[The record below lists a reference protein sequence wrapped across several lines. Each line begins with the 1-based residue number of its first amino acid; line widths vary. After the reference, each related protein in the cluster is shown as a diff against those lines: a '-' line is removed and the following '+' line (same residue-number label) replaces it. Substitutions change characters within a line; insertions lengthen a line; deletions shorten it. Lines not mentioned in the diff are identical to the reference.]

1 MRRWIFRIDLLI
13 GAALLA
19 ALAYGGQ
26 GYIDARRAAP
36 ELKARAAALAAKG
49 HGLDGINPDYLHI
62 LILVEDP
69 GFAVHRG
76 IDLSNKGAG
85 LTTMTQSLSKRLAFR
100 DFRPGLKKIRQT
112 GYALG
117 LESSL
122 SKEEILTLWLDL
134 VPMGRDAEGHW
145 TTGFHA
151 ASLAFYGKP
160 LQDLTEEEFI
170 ELVSVP
176 IAPALLNPLKR
187 GEDFEMRVRRITR
200 RAAGECAPDSVRDV
214 WLEGCAVPAA
224 QSTRA

>member
-1 MRRWIFRIDLLI
+1 MKRWIFRIDLLI

-26 GYIDARRAAP
+26 GYIDARHAAP
-36 ELKARAAALAAKG
+36 DLRARAAALTAEG
-49 HGLDGINPDYLHI
+49 QGLDGINPDYLRI

-69 GFAVHRG
+69 GFAVHKG
-76 IDLSNKGAG
+76 VDLSNRGAG

-100 DFRPGLKKIRQT
+100 SFKPGLKKIRQT
-112 GYALG
+112 GYAIG

-134 VPMGRDAEGHW
+134 VPMGRDAGGHW

-151 ASLAFYGKP
+151 ASLAFFGKP
-160 LQDLTEEEFI
+160 LEDLSQEEFI

-176 IAPALLNPLKR
+176 IAPALLNPLQR
-187 GEDFEMRVRRITR
+187 GEDFEARVQRITR
-200 RAAGECAPDSVRDV
+200 RAAGKCVPDSLRDV
-214 WLEGCAVPAA
+214 WLEGCATPDD